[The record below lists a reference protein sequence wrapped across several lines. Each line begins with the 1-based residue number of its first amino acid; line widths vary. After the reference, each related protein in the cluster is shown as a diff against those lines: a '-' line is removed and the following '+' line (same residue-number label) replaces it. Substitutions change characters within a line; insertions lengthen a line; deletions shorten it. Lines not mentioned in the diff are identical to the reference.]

1 VKGKIISLAIVL
13 VIVVVIIAFVL
24 SKYVMKPSST
34 TPSNYPTPASTL
46 SALLSNSQ
54 ASYNTAGKFGLTYKL
69 YFVNTSS
76 GENYTGNYSFFNNG
90 NSFNISLYSLQQLLP
105 NVVKVEH
112 VYSTFNSTKIS
123 QCSKTYFANTS
134 VVNSTLIAAINKANA
149 NSTEK
154 CSLPLSIPSNISAFD
169 AAYSI
174 NTLPV
179 VLFTPIAGYTIYYFD
194 PNIIFANSTI
204 TSLGQRS
211 YLRQGC
217 NLYNITI
224 KSYPENVTLIECIS
238 DKFGLPLSSVE
249 ESSNQVLMSTNISSF
264 GS

>member
-1 VKGKIISLAIVL
+1 MKGKIISLAIVL

-24 SKYVMKPSST
+24 SKYVMKPSSA
-34 TPSNYPTPASTL
+34 PSGYLPPASTL